1 MLNSMKLIK
10 VITKFLKI
18 ALLALNKLG
27 SMLSMLFLKA
37 KLSVEKTVSILLYSF
52 KSLVKL
58 LVFF

>member
-1 MLNSMKLIK
+1 MKLIK